1 MRLYRRNILTTE
13 APHSFWVDLN
23 GPAGVGNGTI
33 PQPGSRSRRTGLQ
46 LPLSVRG
53 KLDTKPLSHADF
65 RSSNSIEFGSSL
77 LACELTAISLCVVS
91 FPRTTAEERERSR
104 NLHVLP
110 KFPACFSPAVLGT
123 SMYRIPAFCGVANG
137 LG

>member
-1 MRLYRRNILTTE
+1 MRLYRRNILTSE
-13 APHSFWVDLN
+13 AAARFLDRSERT
-23 GPAGVGNGTI
+23 AGVGNGTI
-33 PQPGSRSRRTGLQ
+33 PQPGSRSRRTGPQ
-46 LPLSVRG
+46 LPLSARG
-53 KLDTKPLSHADF
+53 ELDTKPLSHADS
-65 RSSNSIEFGSSL
+65 RSSNFIEFGSSP

-104 NLHVLP
+104 NLYVLP